1 MVEVQ
6 DINSDIFKDEEKE
19 DEKEIAL
26 KLLKQIDDSCKQA
39 GDILQ
44 ELLSKILNKQM
55 ITEDGLSFLDMKN
68 QLLIFYL
75 INLCQ
80 ILILKSTGKS
90 IEGNPSID
98 RLVELRVTL
107 DKIRPIDQKLKY
119 QIDKLVKIAI
129 KGSRNENDPSR
140 FKANPGNMI
149 NQGEDSEN
157 SDGSDEMENTE
168 TDKKKIGKYVPP
180 KLSAVHYDGDDTYE
194 IKKQKIIDRAR
205 KHALRSSV
213 MQELKEQY
221 LDTPVEIVQTNSLK
235 QKEDKYQKDKKEF
248 EENYLVRLPV
258 TKEEMKRRKRISTL
272 GTLGDEIT
280 KFEDTSIL
288 HKEKDFTVT
297 KKKSQKRKL
306 TGRQK
311 IRGKKKRKI
320 H

>member
-1 MVEVQ
+1 MEETQ
-6 DINSDIFKDEEKE
+6 DGCIEKKEEALHLL
-19 DEKEIAL
+19 KEIG
-26 KLLKQIDDSCKQA
+26 DGSKQA

-44 ELLSKILNKQM
+44 QLLLKIRNKQVN
-55 ITEDGLSFLDMKN
+55 IENGIGFFDVKN

-80 ILILKSTGKS
+80 LIILKASGKS
-90 IEGNPSID
+90 IEENSAIE

-119 QIDKLVKIAI
+119 QVEKLVKIAI
-129 KGSRNENDPSR
+129 KGARNENDPCR
-140 FKANPGNMI
+140 FKANPGNMT
-149 NQGEDSEN
+149 NEGVDGELSEDSDDVEDSKKPEN
-157 SDGSDEMENTE
+157 
-168 TDKKKIGKYVPP
+168 KKVGIYVPP

-213 MQELKEQY
+213 MEELKEQY

-235 QKEDKYQKDKKEF
+235 QKEDKYQKHKQEY
-248 EENYLVRLPV
+248 EENYLTRLPV
-258 TKEEMKRRKRISTL
+258 TKEELRRKKRISTL

-280 KFEDTSIL
+280 RFENTSIL
-288 HKEKDFTVT
+288 HKEQDFSSE
-297 KKKSQKRKL
+297 KKKSRKRKAAK
-306 TGRQK
+306 GK
-311 IRGKKKRKI
+311 KNSRGKKKRKL